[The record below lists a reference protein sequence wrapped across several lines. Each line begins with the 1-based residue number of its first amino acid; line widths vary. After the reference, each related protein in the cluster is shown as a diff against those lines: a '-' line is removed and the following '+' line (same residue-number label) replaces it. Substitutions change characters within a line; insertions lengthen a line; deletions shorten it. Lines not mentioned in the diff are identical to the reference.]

1 MELITILQPKK
12 VWAGGLNETLSIPSE
27 FDIELHATATIK
39 WSIEMSNGDY
49 VAIINKPKV
58 ASIELE
64 GELFLDSNLELS
76 HEEKLLIESRGFYLQ
91 GDTYV
96 SALPDTASFKVE
108 VDWTASARIR
118 PFHLDIDF
126 EKQTII
132 VNY

>member
-1 MELITILQPKK
+1 MELVTIIQPKK

-39 WSIEMSNGDY
+39 WSIEMSHGDY

-58 ASIELE
+58 LSIELE
-64 GELFLDSNLELS
+64 GELYLDSNLELS
-76 HEEKLLIESRGFYLQ
+76 HEEKLLIESRGFYLK

-108 VDWTASARIR
+108 VEWTASARIR
-118 PFHLDIDF
+118 PISIDIDF
-126 EKQTII
+126 EKQTIK
-132 VNY
+132 VYY

>member
-49 VAIINKPKV
+49 VAIINNPKV

-64 GELFLDSNLELS
+64 GELYLDSNLELS
-76 HEEKLLIESRGFYLQ
+76 HEERLLIESRGVYLK

-96 SALPDTASFKVE
+96 SALPNTASFKVY
-108 VDWTASARIR
+108 VDWTGSARIR
-118 PFHLDIDF
+118 PSSIDIDF
-126 EKQTII
+126 ENKTII

>member
-1 MELITILQPKK
+1 MELITILQPKR

-49 VAIINKPKV
+49 VAIINNPKV

-64 GELFLDSNLELS
+64 GELYLDSNLELS
-76 HEEKLLIESRGFYLQ
+76 HEEKLLIESRGFYLK

-96 SALPDTASFKVE
+96 RALPDTASFKVE
-108 VDWTASARIR
+108 VEWTASARIR
-118 PFHLDIDF
+118 PISIDIDF
-126 EKQTII
+126 ENKTII